1 MSEDLTRIHRIPG
14 ETAYRV
20 GRNAFQSAAGRADAL
35 YMAGGRLR
43 VLDVLEELE
52 ADIKAPVIGSTQ
64 AVVWEMCNHFGT
76 TAPIDGYG
84 MLLREFPPNG
94 M

>member
-1 MSEDLTRIHRIPG
+1 
-14 ETAYRV
+14 
-20 GRNAFQSAAGRADAL
+20 
-35 YMAGGRLR
+35 

-52 ADIKAPVIGSTQ
+52 ADIKAPVISSTQ

-76 TAPIDGYG
+76 TTPIDGFG
-84 MLLREFPPNG
+84 QLLREFPPNR